1 MDQETVVLSAEN
13 LSIEYQIGKRWLN
26 VIHDVSLDLHANRT
40 HGLVG
45 ESASGKSTLALA
57 LMCYLAENARITA
70 GSIQYEGRNLLDY
83 EPKELRQFWG
93 SKMSL
98 VPQNALSA
106 LNPSYSIGEQMGE
119 VTRTHLGISR
129 RESWL
134 RAAEMLESVRIAD
147 VENVLRSYPFQL
159 SGGMLQRISIGMALS
174 AAPSLLILD
183 EPTTALDVTTQAVI
197 LDLFR
202 ELIDRHHA
210 TALYVSH
217 DLGTVA
223 QFCDEITV
231 LYGGEVMETAPVSEL
246 YATPKHP
253 YTQGLLATLPARA
266 NAARQERIDTIEGV
280 APSLA
285 RRSPACVFVDR
296 CKHAVDRCHAEKP
309 PLEYFGA
316 KQAVRCFRWREIAQE
331 KDVSEIDQKAIT
343 TAKRFQ
349 TERPSNRNLLTAH
362 ELNKKFGKRNALL
375 RWLGKEPPLHALNRV
390 SILVNR
396 GDTLGIVGESGSGKS
411 TLARVLVALEAA
423 DSGSI
428 ELLGENL
435 SYELTNREPKFMAS
449 MRLIPQNP
457 DASLNPYITVGSAL
471 ERTLQVLED
480 RSEVE
485 RKPHKPKKSTKQERM
500 KRVVQ
505 LLEAVGME
513 ESYRHRYPNQLS
525 GGEKQRVAI
534 ARAFASDPALI
545 IADEP
550 TSSLDVSVQA
560 VVLNLLKDLRETQGV
575 AYLFISHDMDVIRY
589 VADWVCVMYLGQVVE
604 EGSNE
609 QLYAAPFHP
618 YTEALLSA
626 IPEPNPEIRKKR
638 IRLEGELPS
647 ARNLPSG
654 CHFHTRCPRKIGEIC
669 ETVIPPIRQVDVG
682 HTIQCHIEAEELS
695 RLQSATSSTDEDQ
708 NQ

>member
-1 MDQETVVLSAEN
+1 MNEEAVVLSARN
-13 LSIEYQIGKRWLN
+13 VSIDYQIGKRWLN

-57 LMCYLAENARITA
+57 LMCYLAANGRVTA
-70 GSIQYEGRNLLDY
+70 GTIHYEGRNLL
-83 EPKELRQFWG
+83 ELAANELRQLWG

-106 LNPSYSIGEQMGE
+106 LNPSYTIGEQMGE

-129 RESWL
+129 RESGL
-134 RAAEMLESVRIAD
+134 RAAEMLRSVRIAD

-159 SGGMLQRISIGMALS
+159 SGGMLQRVSIGMALS
-174 AAPSLLILD
+174 VAPSLLVLD

-202 ELIDRHHA
+202 ELIDRHDA

-223 QFCDEITV
+223 QFCDAVTV
-231 LYGGEVMETAPVSEL
+231 LYGGEVMESAPVKEL
-246 YATPKHP
+246 YANPKHP
-253 YTQGLLATLPARA
+253 YTQGLLASLPARA
-266 NAARQERIDTIEGV
+266 NAAREQRIHTIEGV

-285 RRSPACVFVDR
+285 HRSPACVFAER
-296 CKHAVDRCHAEKP
+296 CKHAIDRCHAEKP
-309 PLEYFGA
+309 PLEHIGGR
-316 KQAVRCFRWREIAQE
+316 QTIRCFRWQEIVQDEVTSAANQGAAE
-331 KDVSEIDQKAIT
+331 PVVRPQIDLPRKN
-343 TAKRFQ
+343 
-349 TERPSNRNLLTAH
+349 ELLTTH
-362 ELNKKFGKRNALL
+362 ELTKKFGKRNALL
-375 RWLGKEPPLHALNRV
+375 RWLGKEVIPLHALDRV
-390 SILVNR
+390 SITVNK
-396 GDTLGIVGESGSGKS
+396 GNTLGIVGESGSGKS
-411 TLARVLVALEAA
+411 TLARVLVALETA

-435 SYELTNREPKFMAS
+435 SYELSQREPSFMAS

-471 ERTLQVLED
+471 ERTLKVLAE
-480 RSEVE
+480 RSKHSENWQQAE
-485 RKPHKPKKSTKQERM
+485 LSSKHGRW
-500 KRVVQ
+500 KRVHQ
-505 LLEAVGME
+505 LLKAVGLE
-513 ESYRHRYPNQLS
+513 ESYRQRYPNQLS

-560 VVLNLLKDLRETQGV
+560 VVLNLLKDLRETQEV
-575 AYLFISHDMDVIRY
+575 AYIFISHDMDVIRY
-589 VADWVCVMYLGQVVE
+589 VADWICVMYLGQIVE

-609 QLYAAPFHP
+609 QLYAAPSHP
-618 YTEALLSA
+618 YTEALFSA
-626 IPEPNPEIRKKR
+626 IPEPNPLLQKKH

-654 CHFHTRCPRKIGEIC
+654 CPFHTRCPRKIGEIC
-669 ETVIPPIRQVDVG
+669 ETDIPPIRPAGVG
-682 HTIQCHIEAEELS
+682 HFIRCHIEVDELS
-695 RLQSATSSTDEDQ
+695 RLQSATEEDLQ
-708 NQ
+708 P